1 MPCVCSERS
10 EPIYPYFKSRT
21 FFVAPVMG
29 TSAMHQFKIQGRTC
43 NGYLSYFRSGGSPS
57 PRDRGQPVHGGRGV
71 DVERHHRLR
80 GICKLERTL
89 LKVTRPGFVRSPWAD
104 FFSWRLIKLVFE
116 NYSCKN
122 VLGWRSFVTFTILV
136 ILSKSMKRH
145 SMKYN

>member
-104 FFSWRLIKLVFE
+104 FFSWRLIKLVVE

-122 VLGWRSFVTFTILV
+122 VVGCRLTIVTYSCKF
-136 ILSKSMKRH
+136 R
-145 SMKYN
+145 

>member
-57 PRDRGQPVHGGRGV
+57 PWDRGQPVHGGRGV

-104 FFSWRLIKLVFE
+104 FFSWRLIKLVVE

-122 VLGWRSFVTFTILV
+122 VLGWRSFVIFTTLV

-145 SMKYN
+145 NMKYN